1 MTAIIAIAVVFLYFL
16 AKHSKETATEMPDTY
31 EERRIW
37 KKYKKGNKEYWV
49 LHRVDGV
56 WDADSNNN

>member
-1 MTAIIAIAVVFLYFL
+1 MTAIIAIVLLYFL
-16 AKHSKETATEMPDTY
+16 ARYSRETAHEMPDTY

-37 KKYKKGNKEYWV
+37 KKYKRGSKEYWV
-49 LHRVDGV
+49 LHKVDGV